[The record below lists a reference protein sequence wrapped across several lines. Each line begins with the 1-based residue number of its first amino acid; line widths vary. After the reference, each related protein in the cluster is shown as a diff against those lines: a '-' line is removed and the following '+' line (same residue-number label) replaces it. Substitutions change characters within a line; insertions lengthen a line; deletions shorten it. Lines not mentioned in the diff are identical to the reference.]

1 MPDEHAIRT
10 PRLPPGAARTAAGA
24 YAGYGP
30 AMLDVQSPPQVPR
43 PLDTPPNSGILPL
56 VEAVLK
62 GRLVLYLGAGVSIP
76 APAHGPKG
84 ADVAN
89 ALRAVVSELLGVEEL
104 SLVDLDLE
112 ALSARVAEL
121 APERLEE
128 LRSRAAD
135 AKPFRDMTPTYGH
148 EVIALLLREG
158 LATVVSA
165 NWDCGVE
172 RAGLQI
178 ETLIEGVSDDASLQ
192 GLPSRTIPL
201 YKVHGCAR
209 RPQTLVLTR
218 DEVDR
223 PKTWAKAKVQ
233 DSLAAG
239 TVVFV
244 GLGTVGAYVGDSVT
258 EVGQLWTDGVTTV
271 RVVDPYGLSDAWRQ
285 VLGDHSDA
293 VALELGSDEFLDD
306 LLRAVLSRAISEI
319 HTQARDLHQQEAKP
333 WSQHTV
339 EGLGLLRNAWKVAPP
354 NAIVR
359 WWRDGVTTDENGKR
373 FILESGR
380 TAVLCVAQLAGKDG
394 SVVSAT
400 GSDGNLTVKNHERY
414 FEVAARPHQH
424 LNSIEPA
431 VMHRIAL
438 RRRSGIYSPGIA
450 VTVVIPGASGAF
462 PSDQAPSDISAGDAE
477 THSIAIGD
485 DEMISF
491 VRAEDALSGRL
502 AA

>member
-1 MPDEHAIRT
+1 MRPT
-10 PRLPPGAARTAAGA
+10 ARA

-30 AMLDVQSPPQVPR
+30 AMLEVHSPPQVPR
-43 PLDTPPNSGILPL
+43 PLDTPVTSGISPL
-56 VEAVLK
+56 VEAVLA

-76 APAHGPKG
+76 APACGPKG
-84 ADVAN
+84 AEVAD
-89 ALRAVVSELLGVEEL
+89 ALRAVVSELSGVEEPAL
-104 SLVDLDLE
+104 ADLDLE

-121 APERLEE
+121 APERLKE
-128 LRSRAAD
+128 LKSRAAD

-172 RAGLQI
+172 MAGLQI

-192 GLPSRTIPL
+192 GLPSRSVPL
-201 YKVHGCAR
+201 FKVHGCAR

-218 DEVDR
+218 NEVDR
-223 PKTWAKAKVQ
+223 PKTWARAKVQ

-244 GLGTVGAYVGDSVT
+244 GLGTVGTYVGDSVT
-258 EVGQLWTDGVTTV
+258 EVGQLWTEGVTTV
-271 RVVDPYGLSDAWRQ
+271 RVVDPYGLSEAWRK
-285 VLGDHSDA
+285 VLGEHSDA
-293 VALELGSDEFLDD
+293 VALELDSDEFLDE
-306 LLRAVLSRAISEI
+306 LLRAVLERAISEV
-319 HTQARDLHQQEAKP
+319 HVQARDLHLHEGRP

-339 EGLGLLRNAWKVAPP
+339 EGLGLLRNAWKSAPS
-354 NAIVR
+354 NAIIR
-359 WWRDGVTTDENGKR
+359 WWRDGVTPDENGKT

-380 TAVLCVAQLAGKDG
+380 TAVLCVAQLAGSDG
-394 SVVSAT
+394 SIVSAT
-400 GSDGNLTVKNHERY
+400 GSDGNLAVRNHERY

-431 VMHRIAL
+431 ATHRIIR
-438 RRRSGIYSPGIA
+438 RRRSGLYSPGIG
-450 VTVVIPGASGAF
+450 VTVVVPGASGAF
-462 PSDQAPSDISAGDAE
+462 PSDQAPHDISASDAD
-477 THSIAIGD
+477 TNSIAMAS
-485 DEMISF
+485 DEKISF